1 MSPRATSR
9 LAPVARAGSV
19 RRPDRRSSVVVAG
32 VGESGPVPADARSI
46 PEMVLAAVEAV
57 LADAQLSHDDID
69 AVVTASVDLFDG
81 LTASN
86 VAITEVVG
94 AVMKP
99 ETRIAG
105 DGLAALVH
113 AYCQVKAGA
122 YRTVLVVAH
131 GKPSMSDHDA
141 LTRWAMDPIHLQP
154 LGVDLVT
161 CAGLE
166 ACLMA
171 ERDRDAPAR
180 WAELA
185 AARARAAGR
194 QADAAS
200 VLASPVVASPITA
213 GMRAPLA
220 DGACAVILRAR
231 AGSGP
236 GITVSG
242 VGHDLSPHALG
253 DRLLEH
259 RTGWLPSPGAPSSPM
274 AALRPPHLGVA
285 RLGRRALPS
294 TTRTRR
300 ARSANLFG
308 ALGAW
313 QGLQRACERAYAMAG
328 VARSEDDFDVVEP
341 SCGFAHQE
349 ELFASAAG
357 VGPRVTRSPSGGLFA
372 GAVPVA
378 AGLSRCAAAVRWLR
392 AAGGGRALAHG
403 AWGPAAQ
410 GHAVAVLEVS
420 P

>member
-1 MSPRATSR
+1 MS
-9 LAPVARAGSV
+9 AG
-19 RRPDRRSSVVVAG
+19 VVVAG
-32 VGESGPVPADARSI
+32 VGESGPAPADARSI
-46 PEMVLAAVEAV
+46 PEMVLAAVEAA
-57 LADAQLSHDDID
+57 LADARLSHDDID

-99 ETRIAG
+99 ETRIAA
-105 DGLAALVH
+105 DGLAALIH
-113 AYCQVKAGA
+113 ARCQVEAAA
-122 YRTVLVVAH
+122 YGTVLVVAH

-154 LGVDLVT
+154 LGVDFVA

-166 ACLMA
+166 ACLLA
-171 ERDRDAPAR
+171 AHDGGAAAR

-185 AARARAAGR
+185 ATRARAAGR
-194 QADAAS
+194 QADAAA
-200 VLASPVVASPITA
+200 VLASPMIASPITA

-220 DGACAVILRAR
+220 DGACAVILRAS
-231 AGSGP
+231 ASGGP
-236 GITVSG
+236 AVAVSG

-253 DRLLEH
+253 DR
-259 RTGWLPSPGAPSSPM
+259 P
-274 AALRPPHLGVA
+274 LGEWA
-285 RLGRRALPS
+285 
-294 TTRTRR
+294 
-300 ARSANLFG
+300 
-308 ALGAW
+308 
-313 QGLQRACERAYAMAG
+313 GLARACERAYAMAG
-328 VARSEDDFDVVEP
+328 VSHPEDAFDLVEP
-341 SCGFAHQE
+341 SCGFAHEE
-349 ELFASAAG
+349 ELFARAAK
-357 VGPRVTRSPSGGLFA
+357 VGARALRSPGGGLFA

-410 GHAVAVLEVS
+410 GHAVAVLEAS